1 MGSSNIVKLDD
12 ATLLAVDS
20 LAAELD
26 VTREAIIARAVA
38 SLSALNE
45 WQVAKIRRGLEAAER
60 GDFAS
65 EAEFERVRAK
75 FASRP

>member
-26 VTREAIIARAVA
+26 ETREAIIARAVA

-65 EAEFERVRAK
+65 EAELERVRAK

>member
-26 VTREAIIARAVA
+26 ETREAIIARAVA

-60 GDFAS
+60 GDFAC
-65 EAEFERVRAK
+65 EAEIERIKTR